1 MMFRWVAIL
10 TCSGLLL
17 VACASA
23 PPARPL
29 APAPARNVVLG
40 PQTALAYHV
49 FAGELALQRGAQST
63 AVQQYA
69 QAAMRST
76 DPDLAAHAAM
86 LAYRAGDDPLALGLS
101 RHWLELAPGDNAALH
116 LEAVLNTRLGH
127 TQAAVSEL
135 QNLLGPKPADQFVLI
150 GQMLEQEAPPQRSL
164 PVMQQ
169 LVAQYPGLAEAH
181 YALAHLALQG
191 RQTDLAV
198 SEAQLALK
206 LRPKW
211 NAAVVLESD
220 ALLTQGQGDAALALL
235 RAHRK
240 LAPNDLDLHLAYA
253 AALAQLGN
261 TSQAQTEFA
270 AVLKAAPRNLDALY
284 SLGLLALQD
293 KKPDV
298 ARTYFQRLL
307 DTGQRNNEAFYFLGE
322 SAEISA
328 RYAEALKWY
337 QQVDGGHYW
346 FPAQIATARVLLAE
360 HKPQEAREYLDALV
374 AADRDDGAQFRLEEA
389 QLFSSTGDTR
399 GAMAIFEQGLAEYP
413 GDADLLYGQA
423 LLQEASGNV
432 AGAEQDLRAIL
443 VQHPDNADALNA
455 LGYILAVHTTRYQE
469 AREYIEKALSLKP
482 DDPAIMD
489 SLGWVEFR
497 LGDHGRAVSELRRA
511 YARSSDPQI
520 AAHLTEALWAAGDK
534 QQARDVYHR
543 ALAQHPGNAALV
555 ELSSRIFQ

>member
-1 MMFRWVAIL
+1 MFRWVAIL

-17 VACASA
+17 TACASA
-23 PPARPL
+23 PPARPP
-29 APAPARNVVLG
+29 AVAPARNIVLG

-63 AVQQYA
+63 AIQQYA
-69 QAAMRST
+69 QAAMQSM

-101 RHWLELAPGDNAALH
+101 RHWLGLAPGDNAALH
-116 LEAVLNTRLGH
+116 LEAVLDTRLGH

-135 QNLLGPKPADQFVLI
+135 QNLLGPKPADQFVLL
-150 GQMLEQEAPPQRSL
+150 GEMLEQETTLQHGL

-169 LVAQYPGLAEAH
+169 LVARYPDLAEAH

-191 RQTDLAV
+191 RQTNLAV
-198 SEAQLALK
+198 SETQLALK

-220 ALLTQGQGDAALALL
+220 ALLTRGQDDAALALL

-253 AALAQLGN
+253 AALAQLDN

-270 AVLKAAPRNLDALY
+270 AILQVAPHNPDALY
-284 SLGLLALQD
+284 SLGLLALQA
-293 KKPDV
+293 KKPD
-298 ARTYFQRLL
+298 AALTYFQRLL

-328 RYAEALKWY
+328 HYAEALKWY

-360 HKPQEAREYLDALV
+360 HNRQDARDYLDALV
-374 AADRDDGAQFRLEEA
+374 AADHDDGAQFRLEEA
-389 QLFSSTGDTR
+389 QLFSTAGDMQ
-399 GAMAIFEQGLAEYP
+399 GALAIFQQGLAEYP

-423 LLQEASGNV
+423 LLQESSGNV
-432 AGAEQDLRAIL
+432 AAAEQDLHAIL
-443 VQHPDNADALNA
+443 VRHPDNADALNA

-497 LGDHGRAVSELRRA
+497 LGEHAGAVSELRRA
-511 YARSSDPQI
+511 YARSTDPQI
-520 AAHLTEALWAAGDK
+520 AAHLTEALWAAGEK
-534 QQARDVYHR
+534 QQARDVYNR

-555 ELSSRIFQ
+555 ELNSRIFQ